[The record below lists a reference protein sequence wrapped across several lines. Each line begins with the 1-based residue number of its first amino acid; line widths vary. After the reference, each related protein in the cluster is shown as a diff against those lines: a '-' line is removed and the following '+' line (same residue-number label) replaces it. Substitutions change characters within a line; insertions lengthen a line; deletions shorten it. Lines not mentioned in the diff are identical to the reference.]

1 MKNLFHAIQNWIC
14 YRHRSVLNINNAK
27 LSNGQGRG
35 GFAPAQHL
43 PSMCTALGS
52 IPSTT
57 EKEKKKSIWSRRSL
71 ISQRYSG
78 ETEISYSSYL
88 FAYTSTTSES

>member
-1 MKNLFHAIQNWIC
+1 MV
-14 YRHRSVLNINNAK
+14 RE
-27 LSNGQGRG
+27 GEG

-43 PSMCTALGS
+43 PSMCMTLGS

-57 EKEKKKSIWSRRSL
+57 EKGKKKSIWSRQSL

-78 ETEISYSSYL
+78 ETEISYSSHL
-88 FAYTSTTSES
+88 FAYTSTTSDTYSKGKHLRYPWYFHAPVITEGRKTQT